1 MAYNMVHIKQGSDEI
16 KLSVLKYPTLEKMQK
31 MVGGYIERVTC
42 EYEGRRCDMLVNEE
56 GLMNGLPYNA
66 QASEYAQTHLFG
78 DVVIL
83 SDFDLK

>member
-16 KLSVLKYPTLEKMQK
+16 KLSVLKYPTLKKMQQ

-42 EYEGRRCDMLVNEE
+42 EYEGRQCDMLVNEE
-56 GLMNGLPYNA
+56 GLMNGSSYNA
-66 QASEYAQTHLFG
+66 KASEYHGRPLYG